1 MSARPMDKDCLF
13 CKIVSGAVESACV
26 YEDGEMYAFLDI
38 NPLARGHTL
47 LVPKGHYPTLLDFP
61 AEYGLPLAGA
71 MRRIAGALMRET
83 GCGGFNCISN
93 NFGAAGQV
101 VFHSHWH
108 IVPRFDEDGLLAVR
122 PGKYKDNEEMR
133 QLAKSVRAR
142 AL

>member
-1 MSARPMDKDCLF
+1 MPARPMDNDCIF
-13 CKIVSGAVESACV
+13 CKIISGVIDSACV
-26 YEDGEMYAFLDI
+26 YEDDDVYAFLDI

-61 AEYGLPLAGA
+61 PEDGRALTGA
-71 MRRIAGALMRET
+71 MRRTADALMRET

-108 IVPRFDEDGLLAVR
+108 IIPRFDGDGLMIAR

-133 QLAKSVRAR
+133 QLAKSIRKHSA
-142 AL
+142 